1 MQNVLFVSPNVGGFY
16 KVMIEEMNRQGYEV
30 DYISDKYIDGDPFY
44 VRGNNNKCSEEYLKK
59 IKDKRRA
66 YWESFLN
73 KSEYDKIYDI
83 LFVIDGK
90 VLDEYLFDTLRKRNP
105 QLKTINYLYDTTRSI
120 YRFDMNFHFFGRVIT
135 FDREDAQT
143 YNLEF
148 LPIPWFVH
156 KTNSCV
162 KYKMFGLGT
171 YIPSRYT
178 LYKFVE
184 DIANSLKQNSYI
196 KLYSGKVS
204 LYPIKYIYNL
214 FSRTKP
220 YLPPYKYYSNLIV
233 HSFISQDEFSRIMD
247 ESEIVIDSID
257 SRQDG
262 LTARCTWALGA
273 EKKIITDNVSV
284 KLYDFYTP
292 GQIFVIED
300 YSEKTKKKLIQFID
314 TPYSMDAKTRELISY
329 FRIDNWIK
337 NVLS

>member
-1 MQNVLFVSPNVGGFY
+1 MMTVLFISPNVGGFY
-16 KVMIEEMNRQGYEV
+16 KVMIDEMNRQGYEV
-30 DYISDKYIDGDPFY
+30 DYIYDKYIDGDPFY
-44 VRGNNNKCSEEYLKK
+44 LRGKKNKCSDEYLKK
-59 IKDKRRA
+59 FKAERRA
-66 YWESFLN
+66 NWVELLKKAKYN
-73 KSEYDKIYDI
+73 KIYDI

-90 VLDEYLFDTLRKRNP
+90 VLDEYLFNTLKKRNP
-105 QLKTINYLYDTTRSI
+105 QLKTVNYLYDTTRSI
-120 YRFDMNFHFFGRVIT
+120 YRFNVNFHFFDRVIT
-135 FDREDAQT
+135 FDIEDAQT

-156 KTNSCV
+156 EASTCV

-196 KLYSGKVS
+196 KLYTGKVS
-204 LYPIKYIYNL
+204 LYPIKYIFNL
-214 FSRTKP
+214 FSRSKP
-220 YLPPYKYYSNLIV
+220 YLSPYKYYSKLIV
-233 HSFISQDEFSRIMD
+233 HSFISQEEFSKIMS

-273 EKKIITDNVSV
+273 EKKIITDNASI
-284 KLYDFYTP
+284 KRYDFYTP
-292 GQIFVIED
+292 EQIFVVED

-314 TPYSMDAKTRELISY
+314 TSYSMDAKTRELISR

-337 NVLS
+337 NILS